1 VIDGRST
8 LTRTELSERISGS
21 SQKKEAAVAPIVES
35 IEINR
40 KPEDVFAYL
49 DEVEKHGDWQQDIVS
64 VHRET
69 DGPTRLGTRVNETRK
84 VPGGNRSMTYE
95 ITEHN
100 PPRQSA
106 FRVLDGPVRAVGS
119 VSIDSV
125 DDGSRS
131 RVTITL
137 DFEGHGIGGKLLL
150 PIAKSQARKQVPQ
163 AQTRMKELLESG
175 A

>member
-1 VIDGRST
+1 M
-8 LTRTELSERISGS
+8 
-21 SQKKEAAVAPIVES
+21 APIVES

-49 DEVEKHGDWQQDIVS
+49 DQVEKHGDWQQDIVS

-106 FRVLDGPVRAVGS
+106 FRVLDGPVRAVGT
-119 VSIDSV
+119 VSIDPL

-137 DFEGHGIGGKLLL
+137 DFEGHGLGGKLLL

-163 AQTRMKELLESG
+163 AHTRMKELLESG